1 MVNRSHKRKGVHD
14 LHEILYFLSFI
25 SIPWLLYR
33 GFRIL
38 ILAQPP
44 YALAASLRLG
54 AAFIIF
60 IGAVSLPRNA
70 ATFEKEYKEI
80 VGYPSTQVT
89 LQFATLDN
97 SQKQQILREMAKYF
111 SDTEKMINV
120 TQKKAT
126 GKGVKT
132 WGEATNPQ
140 SQYRTWHDTIPTRY
154 RWQEN
159 RLEIATGRPLEDEEI
174 DTLEAALKL
183 TIAQENHS
191 VFSELLSQSLENYHL
206 QRKVQ
211 FRP

>member
-1 MVNRSHKRKGVHD
+1 MR
-14 LHEILYFLSFI
+14 EILYFLSFI

-44 YALAASLRLG
+44 YVLAASLRLG

-60 IGAVSLPRNA
+60 FGAVSLPRNA

-89 LQFATLDN
+89 LQFATLDD
-97 SQKQQILREMAKYF
+97 SQKQQILREMAEYF
-111 SDTEKMINV
+111 SDTEKMIKV

-140 SQYRTWHDTIPTRY
+140 SQYRTWHDTLPTRY

-174 DTLEAALKL
+174 DTLETVLRL

>member
-1 MVNRSHKRKGVHD
+1 MVNRSHKCKGVHD
-14 LHEILYFLSFI
+14 LREILYFLSFI

-44 YALAASLRLG
+44 YVLAASLRLG
-54 AAFIIF
+54 AAFVIF

-97 SQKQQILREMAKYF
+97 SQKQQILQEMADYF
-111 SDTEKMINV
+111 SDTEKMLKV

-126 GKGVKT
+126 GKGPNLWYRTPEK
-132 WGEATNPQ
+132 N
-140 SQYRTWHDTIPTRY
+140 YRTWHDTIPTRY

-174 DTLEAALKL
+174 DTLEAVLRL